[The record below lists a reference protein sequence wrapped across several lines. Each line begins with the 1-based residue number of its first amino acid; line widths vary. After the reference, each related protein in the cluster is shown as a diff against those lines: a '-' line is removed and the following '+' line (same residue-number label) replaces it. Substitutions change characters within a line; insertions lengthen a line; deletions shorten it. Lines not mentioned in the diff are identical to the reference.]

1 MAAGGNTSRHLPLL
15 LHHIVQETQMPD
27 ITGRRIAVLATDG
40 VEEVEL
46 TRPVEA
52 LREAGAEITLVSL
65 KAGQIQAMNED
76 VNPAGKHRVDLP
88 VAEADA
94 GSFDGLLLPG
104 GTTNP
109 DKLRLD
115 EDAVSFVKG
124 FVSAAKPIA
133 AICHGPWMLINAGGV
148 AGHTMTSWPSLQ
160 TDLRNAGATWVDETV
175 VRDGKLVTSRNP
187 KDLPAFCEAIIALFA
202 EAV

>member
-1 MAAGGNTSRHLPLL
+1 
-15 LHHIVQETQMPD
+15 MPD

-52 LREAGAEITLVSL
+52 LRAAGAHITLVSL

-76 VNPAGKHRVDLP
+76 VNPAGRHQVDLT

-94 GSFDGLLLPG
+94 ASFDGLLLPG

-115 EDAVSFVKG
+115 EDAVGFVKD

-160 TDLRNAGATWVDETV
+160 TDLRNAGATWVDEKV
-175 VRDGKLVTSRNP
+175 VRDGRLVTSRNP
-187 KDLPAFCEAIIALFA
+187 EDLPAFCEAIVTLFG
-202 EAV
+202 EAAT